1 MAEKRKMGAKK
12 SKKLISQTKSSKAF
26 KKKVLKKVARK
37 PSIKNSVKTG
47 KGKPPIDKQWK
58 PGESGNPNG
67 RPRKLV
73 STLISEMNAVGVE
86 PLKASQ
92 IMDAYETLFNMTIK
106 EITEKALDNDQP
118 IFIRIIAKA
127 MLSNKGS
134 EMLDKMMDRA
144 HGRSKQS
151 LDIKGEIK
159 TDTIDYSKLS
169 DAALKEI
176 MSLRK

>member
-1 MAEKRKMGAKK
+1 MTGKRKMGAKK
-12 SKKLISQTKSSKAF
+12 PKKLIPQTNSSKAS
-26 KKKVLKKVARK
+26 KKSVLKKVAPK
-37 PSIKNSVKTG
+37 HVNKNSVATVRGNPSKLT
-47 KGKPPIDKQWK
+47 PFK
-58 PGESGNPNG
+58 PGQSGNPNG